1 MDDSDIITL
10 FWARNEEALTETA
23 QKYGHTLSALA
34 HRILGDPEDG
44 RETVND
50 TYLRAWEAIPPARPE
65 HLCAYLC
72 RIVRR
77 LSIDRLRRRDAQK
90 RVGESYALTLEE
102 LGDCVSGR
110 EDPVTEAESR
120 RLTAEIAAFLRTLPE
135 EKRRIFADRYFSL
148 VPIRELA
155 EKNGCSEER
164 IKSLLLRL
172 RRALAVHLEKEGFD
186 L

>member
-1 MDDSDIITL
+1 MDDSGIITL

-44 RETVND
+44 REAVND

-90 RVGESYALTLEE
+90 RVGESYALTLE
-102 LGDCVSGR
+102 
-110 EDPVTEAESR
+110 
-120 RLTAEIAAFLRTLPE
+120 
-135 EKRRIFADRYFSL
+135 
-148 VPIRELA
+148 
-155 EKNGCSEER
+155 
-164 IKSLLLRL
+164 
-172 RRALAVHLEKEGFD
+172 
-186 L
+186 

>member
-1 MDDSDIITL
+1 MDDSGIITL

-23 QKYGHTLSALA
+23 RKYGHMLFALA
-34 HRILGDPEDG
+34 RRILGDPEDG
-44 RETVND
+44 REAVND

-77 LSIDRLRRRDAQK
+77 IAIDRLRRRDAQK
-90 RVGESYALTLEE
+90 RVGESYALALEE
-102 LGDCVSGR
+102 LSDCVSGR

-135 EKRRIFADRYFSL
+135 EKRRIFVDRYFAL

-164 IKSLLLRL
+164 IKSLLFRL